1 MKYILALVLALL
13 VLYAARRILVRFA
26 MKAMQRHPEY
36 KARMDLLER
45 SYQAEETVVEEA
57 EWFGSTGLSEETERE
72 LPKYMRRE
80 AGELLLDE
88 GSLKASDLTYIGAF
102 EEPDATV
109 HYWSV
114 PSSDGEP
121 SYAYVEV
128 RGGQTCTGWGGRE
141 PPTSRAES
149 SGAAI

>member
-1 MKYILALVLALL
+1 MTYLLVLLL
-13 VLYAARRILVRFA
+13 TLIGLYAARRVLLRVVL
-26 MKAMQRHPEY
+26 KAMQRHPEY
-36 KARMDLLER
+36 KARMDVLER
-45 SYQAEETVVEEA
+45 SYKAEETVIEEA
-57 EWFGSTGLSEETERE
+57 EWFGSTGLPEDVERE

-88 GSLKASDLTYIGAF
+88 GSLRASDLTYIGAC

-121 SYAYVEV
+121 TYAYVEV
-128 RGGQTCTGWGGRE
+128 SGNTTCTGWGGRE
-141 PPTSRAES
+141 PPESLVSR
-149 SGAAI
+149 SGAAS